1 MKLITPEFK
10 LNPVTYLSISLWCMS
25 AAFLVKIPS
34 LHNFKVQIV
43 TVFLIL
49 ASGLGLLFA
58 KGKNRYSTL
67 LLIVVILIFTV
78 YEVSAVS
85 LVIRLLENSIKF
97 SVPVLFCYAAMS
109 ADNRNRILKIAIA
122 LTFVSHG
129 LLALNVIP
137 TPDSF
142 YFMTQKILHF
152 SKPQASVFLYMVGM
166 LDIVASILIFSA
178 DNKIANT
185 AIWYCVIWG
194 GITAMARTLWWS
206 DGAFDDVFMKGFAE
220 TIVRVPNSL
229 IPLFLLHIRKKG
241 E

>member
-1 MKLITPEFK
+1 
-10 LNPVTYLSISLWCMS
+10 MS

-43 TVFLIL
+43 TVLLIL
-49 ASGLGLLFA
+49 VSGLGLLLA

-122 LTFVSHG
+122 FTFASHG
-129 LLALNVIP
+129 LLALNVLP
-137 TPDSF
+137 TPEAF
-142 YFMTQKILHF
+142 YFMTQKILDF
-152 SKPQASVFLYMVGM
+152 GRPQASLFLYSAGI
-166 LDIVASILIFSA
+166 LDIVASILIFSSV
-178 DNKIANT
+178 NKIANT

-194 GITAMARTLWWS
+194 GITALARTLSLS
-206 DGAFDDVFMKGFAE
+206 DGAFDDVFIKGFAE